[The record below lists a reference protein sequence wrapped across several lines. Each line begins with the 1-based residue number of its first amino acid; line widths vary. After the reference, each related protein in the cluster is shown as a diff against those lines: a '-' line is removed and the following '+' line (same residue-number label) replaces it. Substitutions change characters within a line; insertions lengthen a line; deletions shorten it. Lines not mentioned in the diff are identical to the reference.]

1 MSEFSSFETPL
12 EYSDYD
18 KYIRAIRFNLI
29 RRNGEISAGAF
40 KSNRG
45 GVSVTRSNEILLNRA
60 LSYMKS
66 HFEGEM
72 AVFPTKVC
80 SKNGVYE
87 KHSPSSHRNLH
98 HWELYG
104 DKNLDPLTDEQI
116 DAIVDAA
123 VFM

>member
-1 MSEFSSFETPL
+1 MSEFSSFEAPF
-12 EYSDYD
+12 ECSEHD

-29 RRNGEISAGAF
+29 RRNGEIKAGAF

-45 GVSVTRSNEILLNRA
+45 GVSVTRSNEILLNWA

-72 AVFPTKVC
+72 AVFPTRVC
-80 SKNGVYE
+80 GENGICE
-87 KHSPSSHRNLH
+87 RHSPSPGHNIH

-104 DKNLDPLTDEQI
+104 DESLNPLTDEQM

>member
-1 MSEFSSFETPL
+1 MSEYSSFEATFDP
-12 EYSDYD
+12 SSRDS
-18 KYIRAIRFNLI
+18 YIRAVRFNLI
-29 RRNGEISAGAF
+29 RRNGEIKASAF
-40 KSNRG
+40 KSNSG

-72 AVFPTKVC
+72 AVFPTVVC
-80 SKNGVYE
+80 GKNGVYE
-87 KHSPSSHRNLH
+87 KHSPSPRHNLH

-104 DKNLDPLTDEQI
+104 DEGLNPLTDEQI
-116 DAIVDAA
+116 DAIVDVA